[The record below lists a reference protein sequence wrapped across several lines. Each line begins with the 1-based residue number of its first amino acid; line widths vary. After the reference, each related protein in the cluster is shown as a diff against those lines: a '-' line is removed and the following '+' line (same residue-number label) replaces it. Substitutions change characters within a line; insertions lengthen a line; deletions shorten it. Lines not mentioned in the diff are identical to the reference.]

1 MPSRPQSNGESRH
14 IRQYPARG
22 ITTREPGGW
31 ASVPRARAMR
41 MKAALPAERVLQE
54 FELEE
59 SEMGVP
65 SASGMEEDVRFAENP
80 MY

>member
-1 MPSRPQSNGESRH
+1 
-14 IRQYPARG
+14 
-22 ITTREPGGW
+22 
-31 ASVPRARAMR
+31 VPRARAMR